1 MSEVEGRDAN
11 DVAPGFVD
19 APDRSPRE
27 GLLTYAIGF
36 ALAAALT
43 VGSFFVVR
51 TDLIWGPGIV
61 MALVALAIAQIG
73 VHLVFFLHLTSA
85 PDNTNNALALA
96 FGVLIV
102 TLVVGGSLWIMSHL
116 DNNMMPGHMA
126 APRHV
131 ETFAAEGAVQAS
143 GVVAPRET
151 KQVGAR
157 IRGVVASVGC
167 ETGMH
172 VEEGQLCAEID
183 PQPYRAAVDRKTNEL
198 QTATS
203 RLARERDKLGAAR
216 AALERQEGARRRGAV
231 ARLRRSV
238 ERQQKRVDGATAEV
252 ERAQA
257 ALAAAEAEVAET
269 RIVSP
274 IEGTI
279 RSRNVEPGQEVSAK
293 TTEPLFVVVPDTA
306 RVAAM
311 IGSAQIGRISV
322 GDTAILSLDSL
333 PGQEFHGAVAKIE
346 PPRDGAAAIVDIIAQ
361 DPRHALEPG
370 MATSLRIS
378 PRSRDSDAPQ

>member
-1 MSEVEGRDAN
+1 MSEVEGRNAN

-19 APDRSPRE
+19 APYRSPRE

-116 DNNMMPGHMA
+116 DHNMTPGRMA
-126 APRHV
+126 AQTHV
-131 ETFAAEGAVQAS
+131 ESFAAEGAVQAT
-143 GVVAPRET
+143 GVVAPREPE
-151 KQVGAR
+151 QVDAR
-157 IRGVVASVGC
+157 IAGVVASVGC

-172 VEEGQLCAEID
+172 VEAGRLCAEID
-183 PQPYRAAVDRKTNEL
+183 PQPYRAAVDRKANEL
-198 QTATS
+198 QAAKA
-203 RLARERDKLGAAR
+203 RLARDSEKLGAAR
-216 AALERQEGARRRGAV
+216 AALERQAGGRRRGAV

-238 ERQQKRVDGATAEV
+238 ERQEKRVDGAKTEV

-257 ALAAAEAEVAET
+257 ALAAAEAELAET

-279 RSRNVEPGQEVSAK
+279 RSRNVELGHEVSAK
-293 TTEPLFVVVPDTA
+293 AKAPLFVVVPDTA
-306 RVAAM
+306 RIAAM

-322 GDTAILSLDSL
+322 GDRAILSLDAL
-333 PGQEFHGAVAKIE
+333 PGQEFYGAVTKIE
-346 PPRDGAAAIVDIIAQ
+346 PPRDGAEAIVDIVAQ
-361 DPRHALEPG
+361 DPRHVLEPG

-378 PRSRDSDAPQ
+378 PRSRESDAPQ